1 MEKIFRLARLDLSM
15 ILREQMLWFMLF
27 VVPGLQFSMALL
39 LLPWLERRFP
49 VMADYHSLILM
60 LMTLQVATSIGFVLA
75 SMLLDERDEQVLT
88 ALRAM
93 PVGVN
98 TFLFYRLSIGTFM
111 AVLFS
116 YCMLSAPG
124 MEGLGPASRL
134 AAAFLFAS
142 TAPITTLALA
152 VFSSNKVEGLAVYKG
167 LSLIL
172 LIPAGSFFIDSWA
185 QYALGIVPVYWTLH
199 FVDGALARN
208 TAFVELVVALV
219 THGLALWALFV
230 LFKRRVFS

>member
-1 MEKIFRLARLDLSM
+1 MQKLLRLAWLDFNM

-27 VVPGLQFSMALL
+27 VVPGLQFSLALL
-39 LLPWLERRFP
+39 LLPWLERQFP
-49 VMADYHSLILM
+49 VMADYHPLILM
-60 LMTLQVATSIGFVLA
+60 LMTLQVVTSIGFVLA

-98 TFLFYRLSIGTFM
+98 AFLFYRLSIGTFM

-116 YCMLSAPG
+116 YAMLTAPG
-124 MEGLGPASRL
+124 MEGLGPAARFT
-134 AAAFLFAS
+134 AALLFAS
-142 TAPITTLALA
+142 AAPITTLALA
-152 VFSSNKVEGLAVYKG
+152 AFSGNKVEGLAVYKG

-172 LIPAGSFFIDSWA
+172 MIPAGSFFLSSWVN
-185 QYALGIVPVYWTLH
+185 YVLGIVPVYWTLH
-199 FVDGALARN
+199 YVDEALAGN
-208 TAFVELVVALV
+208 MAIMELILALAA
-219 THGLALWALFV
+219 HGLALWGLFV